1 MAIRARSRGTIAPQ
15 LEVSVHW
22 AAHEPPV
29 VARLDLAEARELV
42 DRLSLADPDDA
53 GVAEAMT
60 GDHPA
65 RLLLG
70 LQAFYRIVL
79 ERDGCVALGD
89 AEGRLWTIPARSV
102 NAVTVQ
108 LTAGVVRSTTAPDPV
123 SLQRAFASPEDRA
136 GTH

>member
-1 MAIRARSRGTIAPQ
+1 MATPARPNGTIAPR

-22 AAHEPPV
+22 DSGKPPV

-42 DRLSLADPDDA
+42 DRLSLLDPEDA
-53 GVAEAMT
+53 GVAEAMK
-60 GDHPA
+60 GDHPT

-102 NAVTVQ
+102 KAVTVQ
-108 LTAGVVRSTTAPDPV
+108 LTAGAVRSATAPDPV
-123 SLQRAFASPEDRA
+123 SLPQAFSSAED
-136 GTH
+136 GTGIH